1 MINSHKRGHGGQDYT
16 LSNFRQD
23 EFWCVQGGKLAK
35 AVRYKCVLC
44 RVMDSVLLQQP
55 LGPIPPDRLLQP
67 TAWGQVEVDL
77 MGPFV
82 CRGEKNPRSSIKV
95 WGLVAIDVN
104 SGASHVDILHDY
116 STSAVLLTLRRF
128 CALRGW
134 PALISSGVVRSADVE
149 YHTPGPGMKAKGRS
163 ITISRSIQRLTV
175 EEQDK
180 PLAVLED
187 SNSSS
192 VIADEVPTRN

>member
-1 MINSHKRGHGGQDYT
+1 MRA
-16 LSNFRQD
+16 
-23 EFWCVQGGKLAK
+23 VQGDGL
-35 AVRYKCVLC
+35 CVVAATSRAYSSRQASSAYCLGTGGSGPYGSFC
-44 RVMDSVLLQQP
+44 LQ
-55 LGPIPPDRLLQP
+55 
-67 TAWGQVEVDL
+67 
-77 MGPFV
+77 
-82 CRGEKNPRSSIKV
+82 GEKNPRSSIKV

-192 VIADEVPTRN
+192 VIADEAPTRN